1 MISPIA
7 RCSETEL
14 PRFASGL
21 LSAVDAAWANLS
33 SLAQCSSHR
42 DMCVIAGARMTKG
55 LHKKGATTS
64 SDAFESFKIV
74 YDRFTPSPDTHVEI
88 PSPVGESVSVA
99 SIRKPIKSENFN
111 AQFQSL
117 LSKVQWS
124 PANHSGTAHTTGSGS
139 FSSGRS
145 SSSPGATTVATK
157 RTLPPEAV
165 RAVQAAKRVKY

>member
-7 RCSETEL
+7 RSSESEL

-21 LSAVDAAWANLS
+21 LSAVDDAWANLS

-42 DMCVIAGARMTKG
+42 DMCVIAGARMTRDM
-55 LHKKGATTS
+55 HRKGATTG

-74 YDRFTPSPDTHVEI
+74 YDRFTPSPDTHVDI

-99 SIRKPIKSENFN
+99 SIRTPPIKSENFN

-124 PANHSGTAHTTGSGS
+124 PANLSGTAQTTGSAPL
-139 FSSGRS
+139 SSGRS
-145 SSSPGATTVATK
+145 SSSPGATTVASK
-157 RTLPPEAV
+157 RTAPDAA
-165 RAVQAAKRVKY
+165 RAAQAAKRVKY